1 MGLMKYCLWKKD
13 VKVCFG
19 NKLVLI
25 FLLDFIRWKFIG
37 GLVNVVFEKLGYRE
51 YFFYNYNFFFIECI
65 NLRVL

>member
-25 FLLDFIRWKFIG
+25 FLLDFIRWKLIG
-37 GLVNVVFEKLGYRE
+37 GLVNVVFEKLGCRE
-51 YFFYNYNFFFIECI
+51 YFF
-65 NLRVL
+65 L

>member
-1 MGLMKYCLWKKD
+1 MGLRKNCLWEKD

-37 GLVNVVFEKLGYRE
+37 GLVNVVFEKLGCRE
-51 YFFYNYNFFFIECI
+51 YFF
-65 NLRVL
+65 L